1 MIKRFK
7 KKTDNWFNILNWL
20 LTILDGLIEVIT
32 LGYCYGNLSYTHIKG
47 RFKLASDK
55 K

>member
-7 KKTDNWFNILNWL
+7 KKTDNWFNILNGL
-20 LTILDGLIEVIT
+20 LLIVDGIVKVLT
-32 LGYCYGNLSYTHIKG
+32 LGYCHGEFSYRHIKG
-47 RFKLASDK
+47 RFKLFTK